1 MQRLTSDLRRTILQG
16 LRSQARHASI
26 VVFVLGAAFLTAC
39 QGPRTFVPQVMDTT
53 SDRTLRAAS
62 QWVIASEP
70 GVRRP
75 PFRFSSVD
83 DRFLDEVARASFNYL
98 WTVCD
103 PLSGMVFD
111 RSSVRIASVAGV
123 GFQLAA
129 FPGAVERG
137 WITREQASE
146 RAARILRTLESD
158 PSNRK
163 AGMFYHFVD
172 ARTAAPADGDAVST
186 IDSAL
191 LFAGMIVAGEYFGGE
206 VAERCSRLF
215 SAANWSFFVL
225 NDPRPNEP
233 YLKGFVSLGW
243 KPTRFADPTGDG
255 ALLPYAWADAADEQ
269 RLVCF
274 LAAAAP
280 NPAHRVD
287 PIVYYRLRRMLGES
301 DGSGVHVW
309 FPWSGALFTHFFA
322 QCFIDYAAMGADN
335 PGAHGVPHRPR
346 VDWWENARRGV
357 QLHRAKALRNPL
369 GVPTL
374 GVNAWG
380 LSACDSAGGYAVPGV
395 FPARIPTLDQVP
407 QIDFADF
414 TPKDDFGDG
423 TIAPYAAGCSLLFE
437 PEAAIAALRYYRG
450 LAGSDG
456 RPLVWRE
463 LGGGASGGEGG
474 SGFQDS
480 FNLGTNWV
488 APDCVAIDQGPLV
501 LAIENARSGLVWRLF
516 MRNQWVRDAG
526 NALGLRANRVR
537 PDQTR

>member
-1 MQRLTSDLRRTILQG
+1 
-16 LRSQARHASI
+16 
-26 VVFVLGAAFLTAC
+26 
-39 QGPRTFVPQVMDTT
+39 
-53 SDRTLRAAS
+53 
-62 QWVIASEP
+62 
-70 GVRRP
+70 
-75 PFRFSSVD
+75 
-83 DRFLDEVARASFNYL
+83 
-98 WTVCD
+98 
-103 PLSGMVFD
+103 
-111 RSSVRIASVAGV
+111 
-123 GFQLAA
+123 
-129 FPGAVERG
+129 
-137 WITREQASE
+137 
-146 RAARILRTLESD
+146 
-158 PSNRK
+158 
-163 AGMFYHFVD
+163 
-172 ARTAAPADGDAVST
+172 
-186 IDSAL
+186 
-191 LFAGMIVAGEYFGGE
+191 
-206 VAERCSRLF
+206 
-215 SAANWSFFVL
+215 
-225 NDPRPNEP
+225 
-233 YLKGFVSLGW
+233 
-243 KPTRFADPTGDG
+243 
-255 ALLPYAWADAADEQ
+255 
-269 RLVCF
+269 
-274 LAAAAP
+274 
-280 NPAHRVD
+280 
-287 PIVYYRLRRMLGES
+287 MLGES